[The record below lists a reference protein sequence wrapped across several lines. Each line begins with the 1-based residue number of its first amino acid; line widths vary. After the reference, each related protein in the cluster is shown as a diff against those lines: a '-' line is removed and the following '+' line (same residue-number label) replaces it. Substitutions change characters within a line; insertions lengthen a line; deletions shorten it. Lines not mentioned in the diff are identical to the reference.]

1 MTERILTQE
10 SKNNQMTMNVSI
22 DNNSIF
28 RPSISITQTESSVM
42 GDLTQLSIETI
53 NESNQNQTQVHNLY
67 SKLITNDL
75 NTAKE
80 KT

>member
-1 MTERILTQE
+1 
-10 SKNNQMTMNVSI
+10 MNVSI

-28 RPSISITQTESSVM
+28 RPSISITQTDSSVM
-42 GDLTQLSIETI
+42 GDLTQLSIETV
-53 NESNQNQTQVHNLY
+53 NESNQNQSQVHNLY